1 MFGKERDDCFRGEGG
16 KTVEERLAEAAL
28 REELRER
35 GRKCGVEGR
44 YLSVEDYDPVLRWHC
59 RLE

>member
-1 MFGKERDDCFRGEGG
+1 MSAKERDDCFESDGG

-35 GRKCGVEGR
+35 GRRCGAEGR
-44 YLSVEDYDPVLRWHC
+44 YLRVDDYDPVLRWHC
-59 RLE
+59 RLD

>member
-1 MFGKERDDCFRGEGG
+1 MCGKERDDCFEGG
-16 KTVEERLAEAAL
+16 LEKSVEERLAEAAL

-44 YLSVEDYDPVLRWHC
+44 YLRVEDYDPVLRWHC